1 MRTRQKRLN
10 YRVLNDESEGESLP
24 EDQADRSSEPS
35 EPPSNLPRTLPP
47 CHEDAVILA
56 NIPDCELLPSESVS
70 QVLVSQESSTD
81 AGTSL
86 TSHVSSRCSKR
97 PAPATEWIWGYFET
111 TAVDCPWVIKR
122 TNKRRLVDREICC
135 MHVDEKTGI
144 RCDWHTSD
152 SQRQNTTSNMR
163 THLAKNGIDCP
174 ISSIQPAKK
183 GPDIRSFMGGN
194 QSLTHQEVLERNAIH
209 WIVTDMKAFT
219 TVESPEFQQMFRDIP
234 GIEPPFTSRHILRD
248 RIMQEFAIQRT
259 NLKNELTLTCKTIA
273 LSLDIWTSQNH
284 LPILGIIGHWLT
296 DDFEYRERLLEFAE
310 LQGIHSGENLAI
322 TVENMLIELGLEDK
336 LISITGDNAS
346 NNEAMASELYF
357 SLSDRSGVQDAI
369 PAPLYRGLDS
379 YIRCLAHILNL
390 IVKDILRNL
399 GSGTMEQAQTACD
412 SLQTG
417 NLITDHSAIGRLRVL
432 ALWINR
438 SPQRRQKWKEI
449 CRLNN
454 LPDKSVAY
462 DVTTRWNSTFRM
474 IDDGLKSRQQ
484 VNKFLS
490 LQEELPPFTPQDWSR
505 LEQIHTV
512 LHRFNELTLFIS
524 KRNPQISL
532 AVPIYYELHKLLDD
546 MMEGNG
552 EFARLDRDII
562 AAVKEG
568 MKKYEKYY
576 SIMDDCDTYYTAL
589 VLDPRVKGEMVL
601 RELQDGNAGTMIL
614 ETIRTNLHQVY
625 AACNLEYDAAASQ
638 STSPKH
644 SDVESRMLKKL
655 QARDPPLSDID
666 KYFDS
671 PPISVA
677 DTTGQ
682 NWLCNWWKMHKGEYP
697 RMAAAARDYLAIP
710 ASEVAV
716 ERVFSTARDV
726 LGIRRYSLKG
736 DTIRMLMLI
745 RDGYKW

>member
-1 MRTRQKRLN
+1 
-10 YRVLNDESEGESLP
+10 
-24 EDQADRSSEPS
+24 
-35 EPPSNLPRTLPP
+35 
-47 CHEDAVILA
+47 
-56 NIPDCELLPSESVS
+56 
-70 QVLVSQESSTD
+70 
-81 AGTSL
+81 
-86 TSHVSSRCSKR
+86 
-97 PAPATEWIWGYFET
+97 
-111 TAVDCPWVIKR
+111 
-122 TNKRRLVDREICC
+122 
-135 MHVDEKTGI
+135 
-144 RCDWHTSD
+144 
-152 SQRQNTTSNMR
+152 
-163 THLAKNGIDCP
+163 
-174 ISSIQPAKK
+174 
-183 GPDIRSFMGGN
+183 
-194 QSLTHQEVLERNAIH
+194 
-209 WIVTDMKAFT
+209 
-219 TVESPEFQQMFRDIP
+219 
-234 GIEPPFTSRHILRD
+234 
-248 RIMQEFAIQRT
+248 
-259 NLKNELTLTCKTIA
+259 
-273 LSLDIWTSQNH
+273 
-284 LPILGIIGHWLT
+284 
-296 DDFEYRERLLEFAE
+296 
-310 LQGIHSGENLAI
+310 
-322 TVENMLIELGLEDK
+322 MLIELGLEDK

-357 SLSDRSGVQDAI
+357 SLSDRSRVQDAI

-399 GSGTMEQAQTACD
+399 GSGTMEQAQAACD

-449 CRLNN
+449 WRLNN
-454 LPDKSVAY
+454 LPDKFVAY

-474 IDDGLKSRQQ
+474 VDDGLKSRQQ

-512 LHRFNELTLFIS
+512 LHKFNELTLFIS

-532 AVPIYYELHKLLDD
+532 AVPIYYELHELLDD
-546 MMEGNG
+546 VMEGNG

-666 KYFDS
+666 KYFDT

>member
-10 YRVLNDESEGESLP
+10 YRVLNDESDGESLP
-24 EDQADRSSEPS
+24 EDQTDQSSESSEPLR
-35 EPPSNLPRTLPP
+35 NLTRTLPT
-47 CHEDAVILA
+47 CQKDAVILA

-81 AGTSL
+81 AGTSI
-86 TSHVSSRCSKR
+86 TNHVSSRWCKR
-97 PAPATEWIWGYFET
+97 PAPATEWIWEYFET

-135 MHVDEKTGI
+135 MHVDEKTGT
-144 RCDWHTSD
+144 RCDWHTSG
-152 SQRQNTTSNMR
+152 SQRQNTTSNMK
-163 THLAKNGIDCP
+163 THLAKHDIYCP
-174 ISSIQPAKK
+174 TSSIQPAKK
-183 GPDIRSFMGGN
+183 GPDIRSFMGGK
-194 QSLTHQEVLERNAIH
+194 QSLTHQEVLERNAIR

-234 GIEPPFTSRHILRD
+234 GIEPPFTSRHTLRD

-296 DDFEYRERLLEFAE
+296 DEFEYRERLLEFTE

-322 TVENMLIELGLEDK
+322 AVENMLIELSLEEK

-357 SLSDRSGVQDAI
+357 SLSDRPRMEDAM
-369 PAPLYRGLDS
+369 PEPLYRGLDS
-379 YIRCLAHILNL
+379 YIRCLAHVLNL
-390 IVKDILRNL
+390 IVEDILRNL
-399 GSGTMEQAQTACD
+399 GPGTMEQAQVACD
-412 SLQTG
+412 CLQTDYG
-417 NLITDHSAIGRLRVL
+417 SSLFGLTEVLSADRNGRRFADSTIFPTNSLRTMLMV
-432 ALWINR
+432 
-438 SPQRRQKWKEI
+438 
-449 CRLNN
+449 
-454 LPDKSVAY
+454 
-462 DVTTRWNSTFRM
+462 
-474 IDDGLKSRQQ
+474 DDGLKSRQQ
-484 VNKFLS
+484 VNKFLN
-490 LQEELPPFTPQDWSR
+490 LQEELPPFTLQDWSR

-512 LHRFNELTLFIS
+512 LHKFNELTLFIS
-524 KRNPQISL
+524 KRNPQISH
-532 AVPIYYELHKLLDD
+532 AVPIYYELYELLDD
-546 MMEGNG
+546 VTEGNDD
-552 EFARLDRDII
+552 FAKLDRDII

-568 MKKYEKYY
+568 MKKYEKYN
-576 SIMDDCDTYYTAL
+576 SILDDCDTYYTAL
-589 VLDPRVKGEMVL
+589 VSGPRVKSEMVL
-601 RELQDGNAGTMIL
+601 RESKM
-614 ETIRTNLHQVY
+614 VY
-625 AACNLEYDAAASQ
+625 AASNLEHEAAASKLSFLQ
-638 STSPKH
+638 H
-644 SDVESRMLKKL
+644 SDVGSRMLKKL

-666 KYFDS
+666 KYFDT

-682 NWLCNWWKMHKGEYP
+682 NWLCNWWKMRKGEYP

-726 LGIRRYSLKG
+726 LGIRRYSLKA
-736 DTIRMLMLI
+736 DTLRMLMLI

>member
-10 YRVLNDESEGESLP
+10 YRVLNDESDGESLP
-24 EDQADRSSEPS
+24 EDQTDQSSESS
-35 EPPSNLPRTLPP
+35 EPPSNLTHTLPT
-47 CHEDAVILA
+47 CQKDAVILA

-81 AGTSL
+81 AGTSI
-86 TSHVSSRCSKR
+86 TSHVSSRWCKR

-111 TAVDCPWVIKR
+111 TAIDCPWVIKR
-122 TNKRRLVDREICC
+122 TNKRRLVDREIRC
-135 MHVDEKTGI
+135 MHVDEKTGT

-152 SQRQNTTSNMR
+152 SQRQNTTSNMK
-163 THLAKNGIDCP
+163 THLAKHGIYCP
-174 ISSIQPAKK
+174 TSSIQPAKK
-183 GPDIRSFMGGN
+183 GPDIRSFMGGK
-194 QSLTHQEVLERNAIH
+194 QSLTHQEVLERNAIR

-234 GIEPPFTSRHILRD
+234 GIEPPFTSRHTLRD

-296 DDFEYRERLLEFAE
+296 DEFEYRERLLEFTE
-310 LQGIHSGENLAI
+310 LQGVHSGENLAI
-322 TVENMLIELGLEDK
+322 AVENMLTELSLEDK

-357 SLSDRSGVQDAI
+357 SLSDRPRGADAM

-379 YIRCLAHILNL
+379 YIRCLAHVLNL
-390 IVKDILRNL
+390 IVKDILRNV
-399 GSGTMEQAQTACD
+399 GSGTMEQAQVACD
-412 SLQTG
+412 CLQTG
-417 NLITDHSAIGRLRVL
+417 NSITDHSAIGRLRVL

-454 LPDKSVAY
+454 LPEKFVAY

-474 IDDGLKSRQQ
+474 VDDGLKSRQQ
-484 VNKFLS
+484 VNKFLN
-490 LQEELPPFTPQDWSR
+490 LQEELPPFTLQDWSR

-512 LHRFNELTLFIS
+512 LHKFSELTLFIS

-532 AVPIYYELHKLLDD
+532 AVPIYYELHELLDD
-546 MMEGNG
+546 VTEGNG
-552 EFARLDRDII
+552 EFAKLDRDII

-601 RELQDGNAGTMIL
+601 RELQDGNAGTMVL
-614 ETIRTNLHQVY
+614 ETIRTNLHQIY
-625 AACNLEYDAAASQ
+625 AASNPEHDA
-638 STSPKH
+638 
-644 SDVESRMLKKL
+644 E
-655 QARDPPLSDID
+655 
-666 KYFDS
+666 
-671 PPISVA
+671 
-677 DTTGQ
+677 
-682 NWLCNWWKMHKGEYP
+682 
-697 RMAAAARDYLAIP
+697 
-710 ASEVAV
+710 EVAGA
-716 ERVFSTARDV
+716 RSTA
-726 LGIRRYSLKG
+726 LRY
-736 DTIRMLMLI
+736 
-745 RDGYKW
+745 